1 MIGKRFFKTAFLI
14 AFLASFL
21 HANEENCNKKGEN
34 YLYVE
39 KECLQLAITKTE
51 DSDTL
56 NIILHGTWDRGTNTL
71 GRYAPFAESL
81 NMITDFTTV
90 AIALPGYSNS
100 TTNSFPSLDN
110 DEIKNLA
117 AKREYVEFV
126 AKVIQKLKE
135 KYDVE
140 TINFIGHSAGA
151 MIGAT
156 ITGLYPDLINNI
168 ALAGG
173 RYDIH
178 EVSDAKDLISAVDVI
193 DDISKET
200 KILLIYGT
208 EDKISKPEV
217 TKSFYKLAK
226 DKGLLVKLVEVK
238 GAPHLDLDMHD
249 TSVEA
254 ITELL
259 EQ

>member
-1 MIGKRFFKTAFLI
+1 MNYIKFFKVAFLI
-14 AFLASFL
+14 AFFTSGLY
-21 HANEENCNKKGEN
+21 ANENSCTSKGEN
-34 YLYVE
+34 YIYVQN
-39 KECLQLAITKTE
+39 ECLQLAVIETE
-51 DSDTL
+51 DSDSL
-56 NIILHGTWDRGTNTL
+56 NIILHGTWDIGTNTL

-81 NMITDFTTV
+81 NMITDYTTV
-90 AIALPGYSNS
+90 AVALPGYSNS

-110 DEIKNLA
+110 DKIKNLA
-117 AKREYVEFV
+117 AKEDYVRFV
-126 AKVIQKLKE
+126 ADVIKKLKQ
-135 KYDVE
+135 KYNAQ

-168 ALAGG
+168 ALVGG

-178 EVSDAKDLISAVDVI
+178 EVSKEKDLISVVDVI
-193 DDISKET
+193 DKVLKET
-200 KILLIYGT
+200 NILLIYGT

-217 TKSFYKLAK
+217 TKNFYKLAK
-226 DKGLLVKLVEVK
+226 DKGLSVKLIEVK

-254 ITELL
+254 ISELL
-259 EQ
+259 DY

>member
-1 MIGKRFFKTAFLI
+1 MNYIKFFKVAFLI
-14 AFLASFL
+14 AFFTSGLY
-21 HANEENCNKKGEN
+21 ANENNCTSKGEN
-34 YLYVE
+34 YIYVQN
-39 KECLQLAITKTE
+39 ECLQLAVIETE
-51 DSDTL
+51 DSDSL

-81 NMITDFTTV
+81 NMITDYTTV
-90 AIALPGYSNS
+90 AVALPGYSNS

-110 DEIKNLA
+110 DKIKNLA
-117 AKREYVEFV
+117 AKEDYVRFV
-126 AKVIQKLKE
+126 ADVIKKLKQ
-135 KYDVE
+135 KYNAQ

-168 ALAGG
+168 TLVGG

-178 EVSDAKDLISAVDVI
+178 EVSKEKDLISVVDVI
-193 DDISKET
+193 DKVLKET
-200 KILLIYGT
+200 NILLIYGT

-217 TKSFYKLAK
+217 TKNFYKLAK
-226 DKGLLVKLVEVK
+226 DKGLSVKLIEVK

-254 ITELL
+254 ISELL
-259 EQ
+259 DY